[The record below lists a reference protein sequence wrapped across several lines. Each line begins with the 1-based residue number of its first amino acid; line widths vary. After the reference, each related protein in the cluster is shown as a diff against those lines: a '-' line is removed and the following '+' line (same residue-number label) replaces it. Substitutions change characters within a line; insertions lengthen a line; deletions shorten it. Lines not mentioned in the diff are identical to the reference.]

1 MVAIVF
7 ALSPLPLRFIDDSLW
22 FIFFKRIGVSWFILA
37 VIHILWKI
45 IHTTRPAIGTIVRD
59 SFLFSSRV
67 WLVFYLTLV
76 IHLNLKINVGV
87 WNPANYDA
95 FLQHTDQWLRWL
107 IDGVLWW
114 HPFIDPYVDSAAW
127 YTTVYEF
134 MFLLSFA
141 VFSLKSVALFHKVF
155 CATVISLLLGTFG
168 YLLFPA
174 IGPFVYTLPTSPLL
188 QQALPIMYYQYDLY
202 TASAG
207 ANYTASYLVQG
218 LAAMP
223 SLHVAQVA
231 VFTYYI
237 WKHLKPLS
245 ALYIPMT
252 AFIMLEALYTH
263 YHYVADIAA
272 GLLVAGSAIVV
283 THYIYARH
291 ARTIL

>member
-59 SFLFSSRV
+59 SFLFSGRV

-95 FLQHTDQWLRWL
+95 LLQYSDQWLRWL

-114 HPFIDPYVDSAAW
+114 HPLIDPYVDSAEW

-141 VFSLKSVALFHKVF
+141 VFSLKDMALFHKVF
-155 CATVISLLLGTFG
+155 CATVISLLLGTFA

-174 IGPFVYTLPTSPLL
+174 IGPFIYALPTSPLL
-188 QQALPIMYYQYDLY
+188 QQAMPLMYHQYTLY

-207 ANYTASYLVQG
+207 MTYTASYLVQG

-231 VFTYYI
+231 VFSYYI

-245 ALYIPMT
+245 LLYIPMT
-252 AFIMLEALYTH
+252 TFIMLEAVYTH
-263 YHYVADIAA
+263 YHYVVDLAA
-272 GLLVAGSAIVV
+272 GLLVAGSAIAV

-291 ARTIL
+291 SRTIL

>member
-1 MVAIVF
+1 MAIVF
-7 ALSPLPLRFIDDSLW
+7 VLSPLPLRFIDDSLW

-76 IHLNLKINVGV
+76 IHLNIKINVGV
-87 WNPANYDA
+87 WNSANYDA
-95 FLQHTDQWLRWL
+95 ALQYSDQWLRWL
-107 IDGVLWW
+107 IDAVLWW
-114 HPFIDPYVDSAAW
+114 HPLIDQYIDSAAW

-141 VFSLKSVALFHKVF
+141 VFSLKSPALFHKVF

-174 IGPFVYTLPTSPLL
+174 IGPFVYELPASPLL
-188 QQALPIMYYQYDLY
+188 QQAMPLMYYQYDLY

-245 ALYIPMT
+245 VLYIPMT
-252 AFIMLEALYTH
+252 TFIILEALYTH
-263 YHYVADIAA
+263 YHYAADIAA
-272 GLLVAGSAIVV
+272 GLLVAASAIVI
-283 THYIYARH
+283 THSIYARYS
-291 ARTIL
+291 RTVL

>member
-1 MVAIVF
+1 M
-7 ALSPLPLRFIDDSLW
+7 R
-22 FIFFKRIGVSWFILA
+22 
-37 VIHILWKI
+37 
-45 IHTTRPAIGTIVRD
+45 TIVRD

-67 WLVFYLTLV
+67 WLVFYLALV
-76 IHLNLKINVGV
+76 IHLNIKINVGL
-87 WNPANYDA
+87 WNPVNYDA
-95 FLQHTDQWLRWL
+95 FLQYSDQWLQWL

-114 HPFIDPYVDSAAW
+114 HPFIDQYVDSAEW

-141 VFSLKSVALFHKVF
+141 VFSLKEMALFHKVF

-168 YLLFPA
+168 YLLFPT
-174 IGPFVYTLPTSPLL
+174 IGPFVYALPTSPLL
-188 QQALPIMYYQYDLY
+188 QQAMPIMYQQYTLY

-207 ANYTASYLVQG
+207 VAYTPSYLVQG

-245 ALYIPMT
+245 VLYIPIT
-252 AFIMLEALYTH
+252 AFIMLEAVYTH
-263 YHYVADIAA
+263 YHYVADLAA
-272 GLLVAGSAIVV
+272 GLLVAGGAILL
-283 THYIYARH
+283 TQYMYARRP
-291 ARTIL
+291 RTVL